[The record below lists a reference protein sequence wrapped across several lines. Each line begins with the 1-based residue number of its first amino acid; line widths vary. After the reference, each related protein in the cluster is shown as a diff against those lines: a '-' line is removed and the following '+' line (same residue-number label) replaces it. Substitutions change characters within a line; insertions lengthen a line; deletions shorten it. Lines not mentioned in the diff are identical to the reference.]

1 MAWRELRRRWL
12 RGASHGGVGAGEGER
27 TANAGAAGEG
37 AGAAG
42 AGNVGEGDAD
52 EEAAGGGIEDEW
64 SPSDAEPLLY
74 INCGGHEGLPSML
87 RRYERQGLLRAGE
100 RPVELLAQV
109 QHACGVDDLYIGDLS

>member
-1 MAWRELRRRWL
+1 MELA
-12 RGASHGGVGAGEGER
+12 GEGGAGEG
-27 TANAGAAGEG
+27 GAGEG
-37 AGAAG
+37 
-42 AGNVGEGDAD
+42 V
-52 EEAAGGGIEDEW
+52 EDEW

-109 QHACGVDDLYIGDLS
+109 QRACGVDDLYIGDLS

>member
-12 RGASHGGVGAGEGER
+12 RGASDGGVGASEGER
-27 TANAGAAGEG
+27 TASAGAAGEG

-109 QHACGVDDLYIGDLS
+109 QRACGVDDLYIGDLS